1 MQFVVSSGEMV
12 ELPQR
17 SQVPDVVDV
26 IVADVQDAE
35 RTLDTDFKEKR
46 TQIVFILV

>member
-1 MQFVVSSGEMV
+1 MQVVVSGREMV

-26 IVADVQDAE
+26 IVTDVQDTE
-35 RTLDTDFKEKR
+35 RTLNTESNVRFN
-46 TQIVFILV
+46 